1 MWTGFVR
8 RGKDVICGFNMD
20 INIGAFDYD
29 VYAEPDKF
37 YIGIK
42 NNIGTEDIPD
52 IPDIP
57 EGMFRLDGNVRK
69 VHGVNNKGC
78 FGNMPNNLNFGKAPF
93 RFDPSVNYL
102 DQLIDDYIS
111 GLLSFQ
117 ELKEIADSKEI
128 LNIPTGPVQM
138 PDLSFHSLIADKEG
152 HIMILEPGNGYSII
166 REKYATLSNFAALE
180 LPADFEPSRF
190 GYYGKD
196 RYDKAMDILRNSTD
210 DFSVQDGLH
219 LLREVKQEGNWATRV
234 SFVYSA
240 NENAVY
246 YALERNFDQVK
257 RHQFE

>member
-1 MWTGFVR
+1 
-8 RGKDVICGFNMD
+8 
-20 INIGAFDYD
+20 
-29 VYAEPDKF
+29 
-37 YIGIK
+37 
-42 NNIGTEDIPD
+42 
-52 IPDIP
+52 
-57 EGMFRLDGNVRK
+57 
-69 VHGVNNKGC
+69 
-78 FGNMPNNLNFGKAPF
+78 
-93 RFDPSVNYL
+93 
-102 DQLIDDYIS
+102 
-111 GLLSFQ
+111 
-117 ELKEIADSKEI
+117 
-128 LNIPTGPVQM
+128 M
-138 PDLSFHSLIADKEG
+138 PDLSFHSLSADKEG

-234 SFVYSA
+234 SFVYAA